1 MTEIEYICS
10 IDIGKKNFA
19 LTVEEVNTTIIKHLE
34 KIPDKSRYNL
44 DGTPTCKFQEVIDK
58 VYLAGKIVYSKNHD
72 LTKNAVKKSYLESE
86 VYYNMI
92 ELLDSL
98 SHYLDKCSYFVIE
111 QQMSFGKRHNTM
123 ALKLGQHCQSYFMF
137 YYGRF
142 KSVCEFPSYNKTQVL
157 GAQKILVKGKYKAI
171 DKPAR
176 KKWSIVETKK
186 ILTLRKDEET
196 YNTLTSIKKG
206 DDISDTITQLQAWKI
221 LHYIDNKI

>member
-1 MTEIEYICS
+1 MSETEYVCS

-19 LTVEEVNTTIIKHLE
+19 LTVEEVNIKGLEKLE
-34 KIPDKSRYNL
+34 KIPDKSRYNI
-44 DGTPTCKFQEVIDK
+44 DGTPSVKFQEVIDK
-58 VYLAGKIVYSKNHD
+58 VYLSGKIIYSKNHD
-72 LTKNAVKKSYLESE
+72 LTTNVTSKTYLEVE

-92 ELLDSL
+92 KLLDSL
-98 SHYLDKCSYFVIE
+98 SSILDKCSYFVVE

-137 YYGRF
+137 NYGRF
-142 KSVCEFPSYNKTQVL
+142 KTVCEFPSYNKTQVL

-171 DKPAR
+171 DKPSR

-186 ILTLRKDEET
+186 ILTLRKDEDT
-196 YNTLTSIKKG
+196 YNTLTSVKKG

-221 LHYIDNKI
+221 LHYIDKKI